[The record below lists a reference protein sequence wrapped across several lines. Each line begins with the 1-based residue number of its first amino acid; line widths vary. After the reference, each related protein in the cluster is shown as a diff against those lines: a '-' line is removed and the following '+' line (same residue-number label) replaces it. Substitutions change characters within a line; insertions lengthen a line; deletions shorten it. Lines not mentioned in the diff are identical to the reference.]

1 MTPEPALTT
10 CRALARAM
18 MNWERTVNKVIR
30 IAYPS
35 SGGR

>member
-1 MTPEPALTT
+1 MTPDPAVTT

-18 MNWERTVNKVIR
+18 MNWERTINQAIR

-35 SGGR
+35 SGRR